1 MAGLKDP
8 LYTAF
13 ARSRE
18 LETGLVLEELRAT
31 RPLSVTRQEEIQAL
45 RDWARDRTVPA
56 S

>member
-1 MAGLKDP
+1 MAGLKD
-8 LYTAF
+8 LELLIL
-13 ARSRE
+13 SRYAIIAI
-18 LETGLVLEELRAT
+18 ETYEEAT